1 KSKWQKGVFRLQGH
15 NMIIVKDSRGK
26 SVKES
31 HYLTLTNNDI
41 YTPFEALRGAP
52 TRYVFGLKSEMPMQ
66 MFEKPD
72 EDYVKWFAA
81 QTLDGLREWLQV
93 FRLAKN
99 QIKFRKVLEN
109 RVIEVSATKDS
120 ETDVAPVN
128 KPLVDL
134 AADKHD
140 ENDDAQGKKD
150 FALDLVSS
158 INRIAMSSKFD
169 PSALV
174 KVVEQSGV
182 DVSDFRA
189 LAPGTDAKTSNDNNA
204 NDNDDNNMFIPGSLL
219 SKPRKTVAETRANQQ
234 QEEELFSKGSLLSQT
249 RESKALAASR
259 AMQSVMA
266 QDGNVFT
273 QGSLLQV
280 TEQTKPRLAHVGGA
294 PNISRGQF
302 PLMQMDN
309 NGPDFGKHVVTTNA
323 TLPQANMV
331 PNVGRAPLVS
341 YDTGPVFTGLM
352 ASAHGS
358 APIQFQHQTR
368 VPQPTT
374 MAGKLGNYH

>member
-1 KSKWQKGVFRLQGH
+1 
-15 NMIIVKDSRGK
+15 
-26 SVKES
+26 
-31 HYLTLTNNDI
+31 
-41 YTPFEALRGAP
+41 
-52 TRYVFGLKSEMPMQ
+52 
-66 MFEKPD
+66 
-72 EDYVKWFAA
+72 
-81 QTLDGLREWLQV
+81 
-93 FRLAKN
+93 
-99 QIKFRKVLEN
+99 
-109 RVIEVSATKDS
+109 
-120 ETDVAPVN
+120 
-128 KPLVDL
+128 
-134 AADKHD
+134 
-140 ENDDAQGKKD
+140 
-150 FALDLVSS
+150 
-158 INRIAMSSKFD
+158 MSSKFD